1 MPNPVSSGVQPIQG
15 PQYSGFDK
23 SHKNLL
29 TGKVGTLIPVLCD
42 PVIPGTRVSLKDAM
56 RLAMP
61 PLASDTFMNVKL
73 KKEAFFVPA
82 SACYGGF
89 NDFVTKRT
97 ITDGYGN
104 DKKAILPYI
113 DMEFLPSLYS
123 SRNPSSPGI
132 TFVDEFDPG
141 MLADYLDMKGITQLP
156 GDMDLLPKVNPLPFI
171 AYHRIY
177 DRFYRNSLITRPLF
191 NRCSTHHDLVWT
203 DPLAGGAAM
212 KGYDVSNLPYITFV
226 EGEETKARI
235 QYGYDGWD
243 PQTLYP
249 TGLTG
254 VDNTF
259 TTLTYQR
266 LNQAYAAGEV
276 ADDHVGLFH
285 LHQRN
290 FGADYFTT
298 ATPTPQKGPEA
309 TIEFTV
315 DNLGNGEISI
325 SAIRAMNAM
334 KLFRERNNYV
344 DDNIHAYNRAHYN
357 VNKTGYGESLPQ
369 YLGQEVTD
377 VYTDGVNQTSEYTTG
392 TSQNPFGSVGA
403 QYGQASASG
412 QGSLIDSFEA
422 PEFGYIIVLA
432 SLVPEATY
440 STGINRHMFELV
452 NGNGVADIP
461 DALLQNVGPQ
471 EVYNFELCA
480 NAIAAVSPSSPNAWK
495 AAFGYQQRYA
505 HYMEK
510 RDTVHGL
517 FRDGQSLE
525 AFSLQRSFPTSA
537 ALSTEFLR
545 IPTNFLDQVAAV
557 SGQISQYGFW
567 MDIFFNY
574 KVSMPLAAYS
584 IPSLENPDGPIE
596 WVPKPGYTI
605 R

>member
-61 PLASDTFMNVKL
+61 PLASDTFMNLKL

-89 NDFVTKRT
+89 NDFVTKRNIIDLSGT
-97 ITDGYGN
+97 

-113 DMEFLPSLYS
+113 DLEFLPSLYDTRS
-123 SRNPSSPGI
+123 GNSLNLS
-132 TFVDEFDPG
+132 FVDEFAPG
-141 MLADYLDMKGITQLP
+141 MLADYLDMKGFTQMPSDL
-156 GDMDLLPKVNPLPFI
+156 DLLPKVNPLPFI

-191 NRCSTHHDLVWT
+191 SRCSKPHNLRWADSS
-203 DPLAGGAAM
+203 GNNY
-212 KGYDVSNLPYITFV
+212 KGYSVENLPYITFV
-226 EGEETKARI
+226 EGEETSARI
-235 QYGYDGWD
+235 QYGPDGWD
-243 PQTLYP
+243 PQTLRP
-249 TGLTG
+249 TTFTG
-254 VDNTF
+254 VDNVF
-259 TTLTYQR
+259 ATLLGQSLDT
-266 LNQAYAAGEV
+266 AYAAGEV
-276 ADDHVGLFH
+276 ADDHMGLFH

-315 DNLGNGEISI
+315 DAQGDGEISI

-377 VYTDGVNQTSEYTTG
+377 IYTDGVNQTSEYSTG
-392 TSQNPFGSVGA
+392 NSQNPFGSVGA
-403 QYGQASASG
+403 QYGQASAAG

-452 NGNGVADIP
+452 NGNGVSDIP

-480 NAIAAVSPSSPNAWK
+480 NAIAGVSPSSPNAWK

-517 FRDGQSLE
+517 FRDGESLE
-525 AFSLQRSFPTSA
+525 AFSLQRSFPTNA
-537 ALSTEFLR
+537 ALSTAFLR

-596 WVPKPGYTI
+596 FVPKPGYTI